1 MKFLSNMVSKL
12 VEISPSNYKVVAAV
26 SALDPNYIISSELKN
41 EKKKRLKL

>member
-26 SALDPNYIISSELKN
+26 SALDPTISFQVNSIL
-41 EKKKRLKL
+41 KKKKD